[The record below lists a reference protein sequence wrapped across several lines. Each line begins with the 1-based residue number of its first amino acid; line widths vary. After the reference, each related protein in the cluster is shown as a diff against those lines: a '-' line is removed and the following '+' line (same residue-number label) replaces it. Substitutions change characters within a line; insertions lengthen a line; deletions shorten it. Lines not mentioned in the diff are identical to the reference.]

1 MSIINNLN
9 CIVII
14 DDEIKPKLK
23 TNPADLVIYRVD
35 IISNIRELTEDL
47 INKTKRVVIVGNYNV
62 NGLED
67 LKLFKDILDLDLY
80 FIGDDELMVR
90 LMSKYCKS
98 YLVDYTVLTSNLLS
112 AVLYNDTGSIQKYTP
127 TSKYLTEP
135 DVVNSIRNNTTNELI
150 INLCN
155 SYDRLREH
163 LDLSLKQEDKDI
175 KEIARL
181 SSQIINHLNEIDQSS
196 RAYQELVE
204 KVIKQNKL
212 FKDFEIVF
220 SKDLYEHISLSQY
233 KHKPKI
239 LYFKEY
245 QPLMHEYSFITTVV
259 NAIRFQGGKSCKVLR
274 LHDSDDILRIKTLED
289 RYKVINNEF
298 LESDILANDLILSY
312 GNYKKI
318 MNLLLTNKINLDILI
333 IYDCKHY
340 EDVVVNG
347 GGVAYFNVCR
357 NQQIAEKLGL
367 KGTNTI
373 VNNGTSP
380 LSWDTYINYDE
391 IEDSSKLFEILSA
404 RDCIQRI
411 FRITKEI

>member
-9 CIVII
+9 CVVVI

-35 IISNIRELTEDL
+35 IISNIRELTEEL
-47 INKTKRVVIVGNYNV
+47 VNKTKRVVIIGNYNV

-98 YLVDYTVLTSNLLS
+98 YLMDYTVLTSNLLS
-112 AVLYNDTGSIQKYTP
+112 AVLYNDNGSIQKYTP

-135 DVVNSIRNNTTNELI
+135 EVVNSIRNNTGNELI

-163 LDLSLKQEDKDI
+163 LDLSLKQEEKES
-175 KEIARL
+175 KEIAKL

-196 RAYQELVE
+196 RAYQELIG

-212 FKDFEIVF
+212 FKDFEIIF
-220 SKDLYEHISLSQY
+220 SKDLYEHVNLSQY

-245 QPLMHEYSFITTVV
+245 QQLMHEYSFITTVV

-298 LESDILANDLILSY
+298 LESDVLANDLILSY

-318 MNLLLTNKINLDILI
+318 MSILLTNKINLDILI

-357 NQQIAEKLGL
+357 NQQVAERLGL
-367 KGTNTI
+367 KGTNTV

-391 IEDSSKLFEILSA
+391 INDSSKLFEILSA